1 MTAPGWLLFCVV
13 VAPLILLVGCASSSS
28 QAGANSSLAPVAETG
43 SVTTYGGPDSD
54 HTKVDAANNQIYQ
67 AEHASDPD
75 AGAVSNAQNQGIP

>member
-1 MTAPGWLLFCVV
+1 MISPGWLLICVV
-13 VAPLILLVGCASSSS
+13 VAPLLILAGCASSSS
-28 QAGANSSLAPVAETG
+28 QAGANPSLTPVAETG

-75 AGAVSNAQNQGIP
+75 AANVSNAQNQGIP